1 MYYCVFKNHTT
12 RLMEMRVHRFRRYV
26 TAFGQPLKDYI
37 HFLNSLDEQDY
48 DACFNGTHDFEKK
61 TMPEIMKIMNTR
73 QRYSLRDFFVDIGIF
88 TEQDEDENCCMTWYK
103 KNFNDNC
110 DFGFIPG
117 QNNPAGEHLIKNLRS
132 ALAVN
137 TVRGQELTE
146 FFGRIEMYRLLGT
159 PEQIQ
164 SRISAALKF
173 DMRDYVKELLFNKS
187 SEEYDNFFAHK
198 KQKPLK
204 QSEIIQKME
213 DKHYTLALFW
223 EDLGVISKFTPEH
236 QNIEESTD
244 SRFLWKNRFI
254 PGSGSN
260 YYFISWKVKNIC
272 TLLDYMLDA
281 PGQMSMKTLQG
292 ISMENF
298 RTPVV
303 RERKHLI
310 YFSDDVGYSMAVA
323 ANPYKI

>member
-1 MYYCVFKNHTT
+1 MYDCVYKNYTT

-26 TAFGQPLKDYI
+26 TAFRQPLKDYI
-37 HFLNSLDEQDY
+37 YFLNSLNEEDY
-48 DACFNGTHDFEKK
+48 DACFNGTHEFEKK
-61 TMPEIMKIMNTR
+61 TMLKIMELMKTR
-73 QRYSLRDFFVDIGIF
+73 QSYSLRDFFVDIGIF
-88 TEQDEDENCCMTWYK
+88 TEQDEDENCSMTWHK
-103 KNFNDNC
+103 KDLNDNC
-110 DFGFIPG
+110 DFCFIPG